1 MYNLEKLKN
10 GIFLLFKSKNLK
22 DWQIIGEVA
31 GSNLNNLDNYG
42 YMWECPDLITLNN
55 KEILISS
62 PQGVKLQKNL
72 NNKIIDQSG
81 YLVGKL
87 DYQTGKLEYGEFKKL
102 DQGFDFYAPQTTV
115 DKKNRRIF
123 MSYLQM
129 EEMKGV
135 KFYIYETSIKVE
147 NCSEVIKYNRQPNL
161 ADVIALSELIELG
174 KKIKTDEI
182 KGKVKAL
189 QGLLNL

>member
-1 MYNLEKLKN
+1 
-10 GIFLLFKSKNLK
+10 
-22 DWQIIGEVA
+22 
-31 GSNLNNLDNYG
+31 
-42 YMWECPDLITLNN
+42 
-55 KEILISS
+55 
-62 PQGVKLQKNL
+62 
-72 NNKIIDQSG
+72 
-81 YLVGKL
+81 
-87 DYQTGKLEYGEFKKL
+87 
-102 DQGFDFYAPQTTV
+102 
-115 DKKNRRIF
+115 